1 MDAGLE
7 KIIAAETVLSDVD
20 GAGGR
25 LIIRGVPAQQLAASC
40 TFEEVLHLLWSGFFD
55 DLPSREELAQQ
66 LGMARVRAFARIGPH
81 IEAIAQQP
89 DMQGLRL
96 GLAFVEDG
104 EALATAI
111 DLLAMAVVVTAAASR
126 FRRGQSLV
134 APDAELFHAAD
145 FIQMSTAQ
153 HPSTAAA
160 HAMNAYLV
168 IVAEHGLNAST
179 FAARVVASTRA
190 GLASAVI
197 AGVSALKGPLHGG
210 APGPVLDMLDGI
222 GSPEQARGWIDD
234 ALARKE
240 RLMGFG
246 HRVYKVRDPR
256 ADALKTAIRTLP
268 TSAGRLQL
276 AEAIEQTILQK
287 LKAEKPDLNLQTNVE
302 FYTAVL
308 LEALGIPRQDFS
320 CVFASARAA
329 GWIAHAKE
337 QLASNRM
344 IRPKSVYVGPAVKP
358 CVLELA

>member
-7 KIIAAETVLSDVD
+7 KVIAAETMLSDVD

-25 LIIRGVPAQQLAASC
+25 LIIRGVLAQELAANC
-40 TFEEVLHLLWSGFFD
+40 TFEGVLHLLWSGFFD
-55 DLPSREELAQQ
+55 ELPSREELARE
-66 LGMARVRAFARIGPH
+66 LGMARVRAFTRIYPH

-104 EALATAI
+104 EGLVTAI

-126 FRRGQSLV
+126 FRRRQSLV
-134 APDAELFHAAD
+134 EPDAGLSHAAD
-145 FIQMSTAQ
+145 FIRMSTGQ
-153 HPSTAAA
+153 IPSAAVT

-168 IVAEHGLNAST
+168 IVSEHGLNAST

-197 AGVSALKGPLHGG
+197 AGISALKGPLHGG

-222 GSPEQARGWIDD
+222 GSPSAARSWIDD

-256 ADALKTAIRTLP
+256 ADALKAAIRTLP
-268 TSAGRLQL
+268 VSAGRLQL

-287 LKAEKPDLNLQTNVE
+287 LKASKPDLNLQTNVE

-329 GWIAHAKE
+329 GWVAHAKE

-344 IRPKSVYVGPAVKP
+344 IRPKSIYVGPDVKSS
-358 CVLELA
+358 VLEPA